1 MKRLLLVLLACS
13 MLLISGVSFG
23 DDSLMVQGDKG
34 EEVVRVQMRLFDL
47 GFYTYKPTGS
57 FQTVTRSAVVAYQV
71 ASGLMSDG
79 SIGAETMQSLFSRGA
94 KRVDFHAEVPLTF
107 TAQGA
112 ITQRG
117 NAMTWDELKA
127 RLTPETVY
135 TVRNAANN
143 GDWTKLA
150 AQNEGNWP
158 LVSSNFQSG
167 NYRQYAVT
175 FVENHDTEYRS
186 STAQQDPLRKDTLA
200 ANAYL
205 LAMPGTPCVFLKHW
219 QAYKQEIANMAAV
232 RKAVGITKERLDELM
247 AEQQDAE

>member
-135 TVRNAANN
+135 TVRNAAT
-143 GDWTKLA
+143 GEDVQLVFVSGEGHADMTLPA
-150 AQNEGNWP
+150 AVNEKRQAETALKAWLGETNSFYKCAALLELDGQWIAASVQWDGAERVC
-158 LVSSNFQSG
+158 LYVKDSVSHVLG
-167 NYRQYAVT
+167 
-175 FVENHDTEYRS
+175 
-186 STAQQDPLRKDTLA
+186 LRDA
-200 ANAYL
+200 EHEAN
-205 LAMPGTPCVFLKHW
+205 
-219 QAYKQEIANMAAV
+219 V
-232 RKAVGITKERLDELM
+232 RKASY
-247 AEQQDAE
+247 